1 MNLNASSSPGT
12 LVSLDLAAQLVM
24 VTPRWVQKLAKDGW
38 IPKAERG
45 QYSLIGV
52 VQGYIAFL
60 KDEARRAS
68 KSAADSR
75 VRDARAREIELR
87 VARQQAD
94 LISYV
99 DHVAILDEILGHIR
113 AEMEGAPARLTRD
126 RGLRDELKEIIHDAL
141 DKASR
146 RLRQAATEHA
156 AFSSAL
162 AAVARPDAG

>member
-1 MNLNASSSPGT
+1 MTEASPSPGT
-12 LVSLDLAAQLVM
+12 QVSLDVAAQLIM

-45 QYSLIGV
+45 RYSLIGV
-52 VQGYIAFL
+52 VQGYINFL

-94 LISYV
+94 LIAYAE
-99 DHVAILDEILGHIR
+99 HVAILDEIIGHIR
-113 AEMEGAPARLTRD
+113 AEMDGAPARITRD
-126 RGLRDELKEIIHDAL
+126 LTVRQELQGIIHDCL

-146 RLRQAATEHA
+146 RLQQAAEEHA
-156 AFSSAL
+156 AFGSAL
-162 AAVARPDAG
+162 AALGRPHA